1 MLRDVIVHISNE
13 QPILADLLVEPKPSD
28 VVLICTNLR
37 TMGGKKPVFIDKTM
51 STFMLPVAHV
61 RFVEIPQAS
70 VTAADAEQAAK
81 PKALPKPKSRARER
95 EVEEEEYAAVPLGR
109 LAWLAGVADEPP
121 SVDTSDAPD
130 TAGPV
135 ASTAETPD
143 GEPDEVPQEEPAP
156 THDPDEL
163 DPELLRRI
171 HEV

>member
-1 MLRDVIVHISNE
+1 MLRDVIVHITNE
-13 QPILADLLVEPKPSD
+13 QPILADLLVEPKASD

-61 RFVEIPQAS
+61 RFVEIPQTS
-70 VTAADAEQAAK
+70 VTASEAELAAR
-81 PKALPKPKSRARER
+81 PQKAPTRSKARVKEQ
-95 EVEEEEYAAVPLGR
+95 EQEQEQEDDEYAAVPLAR

-121 SVDTSDAPD
+121 SVDTSEAPKTSTASKAAAAD
-130 TAGPV
+130 TA
-135 ASTAETPD
+135 D
-143 GEPDEVPQEEPAP
+143 EEPAP
-156 THDPDEL
+156 TRNPDEL